1 MTEYCEDQIGT
12 SWAMMRPMPTLATMW
27 VYLTRGED
35 ELMKSVQQ
43 CITVYDAGD
52 GEFLRRI
59 DGLPP
64 GYLSMVEPW

>member
-1 MTEYCEDQIGT
+1 
-12 SWAMMRPMPTLATMW
+12 
-27 VYLTRGED
+27 
-35 ELMKSVQQ
+35 MKSVQQ

-64 GYLSMVEPW
+64 GYLSVVEPW